1 VELALGRQQRESD
14 GVPGTAEDNA
24 FVERV
29 EVNPTGSGPLDGL
42 SFAVKDLIDIGG
54 HKTGCG
60 NPTWR
65 DTHSPASVNA
75 VCVEQLLDVGAMC
88 GKNGER

>member
-1 VELALGRQQRESD
+1 MGRQRRESN
-14 GVPGTAEDNA
+14 GATGAEGYTATAEGNA
-24 FVERV
+24 FVESV
-29 EVNPTGSGPLDGL
+29 EVDPTGSGSLDGL

-65 DTHSPASVNA
+65 ETHPHPPA
-75 VCVEQLLDVGAMC
+75 
-88 GKNGER
+88 

>member
-1 VELALGRQQRESD
+1 MGGQRREPD
-14 GVPGTAEDNA
+14 GSTGPEVSTGHAEGNA
-24 FVERV
+24 FIESI
-29 EVNPTGSGPLDGL
+29 EVDPTGSGALERL

-65 DTHSPASVNA
+65 ETHPPASVNA
-75 VCVEQLLDVGAMC
+75 VCVEQLLDAW
-88 GKNGER
+88 GKQ